1 MKLQFVL
8 LDLSDTLRRRRL
20 YLLVPF
26 AAVCI
31 LGILAAYLL
40 PEEYESFSTV
50 IVQRNGIVLP
60 PEGQGTADPLGL
72 FREIVRSRYT
82 LEAVAESLRAATPSA
97 GRPSLEEQTALLG
110 SAITAEQRGTD
121 ACRIT
126 ALHEDPETA
135 RRIAEVVTA
144 VALNASGQGN
154 RRQLDETVRLFEE
167 KLARYEKE
175 TAGRTSSA
183 STGEGGTP
191 ADAAALRGALGRT
204 GTELQEAEAAGSDVE
219 RSLMVIRSSI
229 ATLDDPATISRLSSV
244 DNRVGRAFAGGL
256 RTLAARYADLLTR
269 YRLLHPEVQSVRRQL
284 VALLDKT
291 AAALETEHDAAQ
303 SRVTELRTR
312 QHQLHARLAL
322 IEPGAEGLAR
332 KTPVAE
338 TSPETLADLRRQ
350 LEQARTAREL
360 NVRAGSTIAILDRP
374 QRPSTPVSP
383 DRPFIISLAAI
394 VGVFIGIIALI
405 IAELLDTTIRRPGD
419 LEVFGKPVIA
429 TLP

>member
-26 AAVCI
+26 AAVCV

-40 PEEYESFSTV
+40 PEKYESFSTV
-50 IVQRNGIVLP
+50 IVQRNGSVLP
-60 PEGQGTADPLGL
+60 PEGQGAADPLGL

-82 LEAVAESLRAATPSA
+82 LEAVAESLRAAAPSA
-97 GRPSLEEQTALLG
+97 SRPSLEEQTALLG

-126 ALHEDPETA
+126 ARHDNPETA

-154 RRQLDETVRLFEE
+154 RRQLDETVHLYEE

-183 STGEGGTP
+183 SAGEGGTP

-204 GTELQEAEAAGSDVE
+204 GTELQEAEAAGSAAE
-219 RSLMVIRSSI
+219 RSLTVIRTSI
-229 ATLDDPATISRLSSV
+229 ASLDDPATISRLSSL
-244 DNRVGRAFAGGL
+244 DSRAGGAFAGSL
-256 RTLAARYADLLTR
+256 RTLALRYADLLRR
-269 YRLLHPEVQSVRRQL
+269 YRPLHPEVQSVRRQL

-291 AAALETEHDAAQ
+291 AAALETERDAAQ
-303 SRVTELRTR
+303 SRVSELRGR
-312 QHQLHARLAL
+312 QHQLHARIAA
-322 IEPGAEGLAR
+322 IEAGTEGLAQ
-332 KTPVAE
+332 KTPAPEASSE
-338 TSPETLADLRRQ
+338 TIADLRRQ
-350 LEQARTAREL
+350 LEQARTARDL
-360 NVRAGSTIAILDRP
+360 NVRAGSRIAILDRP
-374 QRPSTPVSP
+374 QRPSSPVSP
-383 DRPFIISLAAI
+383 DRPFIIGLAAI
-394 VGVFIGIIALI
+394 AGLCIGIIALVV
-405 IAELLDTTIRRPGD
+405 AELLDTTIRRAGD